1 MIKLTS
7 ALTPLHTINHPVEVV
22 NFLVYSPVSPIS
34 GYVEL
39 VAKTLDGREL
49 VQGYDRLYQLQTDK
63 NYLVEYRLPLG
74 VNAATVSARWRIP
87 YQPNHT
93 GELWVLPTV
102 VNASSLTTSARLE
115 ALALAVGEAQSGI
128 DSMEVNMA
136 RRSTASTEQRIDVGA
151 SNVQLVGADAMG
163 VRLSVVIV
171 HAGDSGLVYLRTG
184 PDAATA
190 TAWIAQ
196 LEPGDLVELETGE
209 AVQAVASTGTIPV
222 NVTEVS

>member
-7 ALTPLHTINHPVEVV
+7 VLTPLHVISHPIEVV
-22 NFLVYSPVSPIS
+22 NFLVYSPNSPMA

-63 NYLVEYRLPLG
+63 DYLIEYRLPLG
-74 VNAATVSARWRIP
+74 VATATISGRWRIP
-87 YQPNHT
+87 YQPNHA

-102 VNASSLTTSARLE
+102 VISDTLTATARLD
-115 ALALAVGEAQSGI
+115 ALALAVDAAQSGI

-136 RRSTASTEQRIDVGA
+136 RRSTASTEQRIDVET

-171 HAGDSGLVYLRTG
+171 HAGDSGVVYLRTG

-196 LEPGDLVELETGE
+196 LEPGDLIELETGE
-209 AVQAVASTGTIPV
+209 AVQALASAGTIPV
-222 NVTEVS
+222 NVTEAF

>member
-7 ALTPLHTINHPVEVV
+7 VLTPLHTISHPIEVV
-22 NFLVYSPVSPIS
+22 NFLVYSPVSPMS

-74 VNAATVSARWRIP
+74 VIAATVSGRWRIP

-102 VNASSLTTSARLE
+102 VNSDTVTTSARLE

-128 DSMEVNMA
+128 EDMEVNMA

-151 SNVQLVGADAMG
+151 SNVQLVGADATG
-163 VRLSVVIV
+163 LRLSVVIV

-196 LEPGDLVELETGE
+196 LEPGDLIELETGE
-209 AVQAVASTGTIPV
+209 AVQALASSGTIPV